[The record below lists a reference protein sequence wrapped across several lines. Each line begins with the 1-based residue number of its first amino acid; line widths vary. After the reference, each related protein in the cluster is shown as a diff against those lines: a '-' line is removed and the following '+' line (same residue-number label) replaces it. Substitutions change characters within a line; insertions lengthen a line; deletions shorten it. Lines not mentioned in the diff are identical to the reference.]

1 MKGAEPAPLVHPPQP
16 MKSTGRITIVA
27 ALWVAAFV
35 LALAC
40 DRPVA
45 EWVQRQGWDVH
56 RALTPT
62 HHAVNF
68 VLKIPGEYLFTLA
81 VAVALALAHPGRWRA
96 GVFVAVAG
104 AVSGLNGVV
113 KWVVGRYRPVR
124 EEGIHPFDFHPFA
137 GGLHGLFAAKN
148 LCFPSGHACLAFAT
162 AAAVGIVMPRWKY
175 WLFVPAVIV
184 GVERVLENAH
194 YVSDVVGAAA
204 LGILAAHLTWHI
216 LRRLTRT
223 TDAADTAGPGPATTP
238 AVPVTSEN

>member
-1 MKGAEPAPLVHPPQP
+1 MP
-16 MKSTGRITIVA
+16 STRRTIVTI
-27 ALWVAAFV
+27 ALWLLAFGVAL
-35 LALAC
+35 LA

-56 RALTPT
+56 RALSST
-62 HHAVNF
+62 HHVVNF

-81 VAVALALAHPGRWRA
+81 LAVVLALAHPGRWRA

-124 EEGIHPFDFHPFA
+124 EVGIHPFDLHPFE
-137 GGLHGLFAAKN
+137 GGLRGLLAAKN

-175 WLFVPAVIV
+175 WLYALAVIV
-184 GVERVLENAH
+184 GIERVLENAH

-204 LGILAAHLTWHI
+204 LGILAAHVTWHV
-216 LRRLTRT
+216 LRRVTQARP
-223 TDAADTAGPGPATTP
+223 DVKSPERPVAEAR
-238 AVPVTSEN
+238 AVSVEP